1 MSTDDVQCGAAAGS
15 KCLRRWSKH
24 SSLGGE
30 ASRLWT
36 PESGGHRGLTDLLN
50 LRREALISRSSV
62 RVLPR
67 RLWVFINTCTV

>member
-24 SSLGGE
+24 SSLGDE

-36 PESGGHRGLTDLLN
+36 PESGGHRVLN